1 MAPHLPKIQ
10 GGLFATSVWI
20 DDELGGVAI
29 AANPAQVWQ
38 GTGRITIARV
48 AARGVLEDPR
58 NKNACSMLYGA
69 ICRAA
74 EALGYAEA
82 WTYTLPE
89 ETGESLRGAG
99 FEDMG
104 VSAGGEHDRPSRS
117 REPAVRSEPKQRWRR
132 KLGKNRL
139 RERIVAPR
147 VESAQRDLFEAS
159 SAERY

>member
-1 MAPHLPKIQ
+1 MSAS
-10 GGLFATSVWI
+10 GTSVWI

-58 NKNACSMLYGA
+58 SKNACSMLYGA

-89 ETGESLRGAG
+89 EKGESLKGAG

-104 VSAGGEHDRPSRS
+104 LSAGGEHDRPSRS
-117 REPAVRSEPKQRWRR
+117 RAPAVRSDPKRRWRR

-139 RERIVAPR
+139 RDRVVAPR
-147 VESAQRDLFEAS
+147 AESLQRDLFANDSS